1 MKPEPATVLNNTA
14 MKLLFE
20 IGPALPPGYGQGST
34 TTLGVLLIMVAQE
47 QGRAVDLRVTENK
60 AMRALFAQAQKFD
73 LEFGAELADAVAV
86 AAEPLE
92 LADLD
97 KENGRLKALL
107 IRLHT
112 HVETVGDP
120 LQFDILDHL
129 AASAARRLIVL
140 PAF

>member
-1 MKPEPATVLNNTA
+1 MKPEPVTVLNNTA

-20 IGPALPPGYGQGST
+20 VGPAMPPGYSQGSV

-47 QGRAVDLRVTENK
+47 QGRAVDLRVTENR
-60 AMRALFAQAQKFD
+60 AMRAIFAKAQKLD
-73 LEFGAELADAVAV
+73 LEFGAELADAAMFT
-86 AAEPLE
+86 AEPLE

-97 KENGRLKALL
+97 QENGRLKALL

-112 HVETVGDP
+112 RLESLDDP
-120 LQFDILDHL
+120 LQFEILDHL

>member
-20 IGPALPPGYGQGST
+20 IGPAMPPGYSQGSV

-47 QGRAVDLRVTENK
+47 QGRAVDLRVSENR
-60 AMRALFAQAQKFD
+60 AMRAIFARAQKLD
-73 LEFGAELADAVAV
+73 LEFGADLADAA
-86 AAEPLE
+86 ARDAEPLE

-97 KENGRLKALL
+97 LENARLKALL
-107 IRLHT
+107 IRLHARLEELNDPL
-112 HVETVGDP
+112 HVE
-120 LQFDILDHL
+120 ILDHL

>member
-1 MKPEPATVLNNTA
+1 

-20 IGPALPPGYGQGST
+20 LGPAMPPGYSQGSV

-47 QGRAVDLRVTENK
+47 QGRAVDLRVAENR
-60 AMRALFAQAQKFD
+60 AMRALFAKAQKFD
-73 LEFGAELADAVAV
+73 LEFGAELADAATV

-97 KENGRLKALL
+97 KENARLKALS
-107 IRLHT
+107 IRLHAR
-112 HVETVGDP
+112 VEELDDP
-120 LQFDILDHL
+120 LQYEILDHL

>member
-20 IGPALPPGYGQGST
+20 LGPAIPPGYSQGSV

-47 QGRAVDLRVTENK
+47 QGRAVDLRVAENR
-60 AMRALFAQAQKFD
+60 AMRALFARAQKFD
-73 LEFGAELADAVAV
+73 LEFGAELADAAT
-86 AAEPLE
+86 ASNEPLE

-97 KENGRLKALL
+97 RENARLKALL
-107 IRLHT
+107 IRLQSHCE
-112 HVETVGDP
+112 ETGDA
-120 LQFDILDHL
+120 LQSDILDHL
-129 AASAARRLIVL
+129 AAAAARRLIVL

>member
-20 IGPALPPGYGQGST
+20 VGPAMPPGYSQGSV

-73 LEFGAELADAVAV
+73 LAFGAELADA
-86 AAEPLE
+86 AAREIEPLE

-97 KENGRLKALL
+97 KENAALKALL
-107 IRLHT
+107 IRLQAHA
-112 HVETVGDP
+112 EALNDP
-120 LQFDILDHL
+120 LHIEIADHL
-129 AASAARRLIVL
+129 AASAARRLVVL